1 MPGLLVVGYALAG
14 LGCADALGHQTRRW
28 VLAAA
33 MLGAVTIAYWTS
45 VAVGIHFPRL
55 SFGATSLPSQ
65 LAGVVTGLFYIC
77 LVVLALRTPAG
88 SVLRWALAPMG
99 RMALT
104 NYLLATVFILVLSP
118 ILAIDGLD
126 DWPAIVALVVGIIV
140 AEIVASRAWLARF
153 RFGPAEWLWRC
164 ATWWEMTPI
173 RR

>member
-1 MPGLLVVGYALAG
+1 M
-14 LGCADALGHQTRRW
+14 
-28 VLAAA
+28 
-33 MLGAVTIAYWTS
+33 
-45 VAVGIHFPRL
+45 
-55 SFGATSLPSQ
+55 
-65 LAGVVTGLFYIC
+65 TGLFYVC
-77 LVVLALRTPAG
+77 LVVLGLRTPAG

-104 NYLLATVFILVLSP
+104 NYLLATAFILVLSP

-164 ATWWEMTPI
+164 ATWLEMTPL